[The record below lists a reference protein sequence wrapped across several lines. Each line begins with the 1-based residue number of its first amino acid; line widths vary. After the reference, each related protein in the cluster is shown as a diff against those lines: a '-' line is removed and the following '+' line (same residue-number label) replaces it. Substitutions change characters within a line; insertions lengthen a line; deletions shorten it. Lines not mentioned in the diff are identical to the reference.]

1 MAVKSYKRKASTKL
15 SKNFK
20 VKEFSCKGKSCGCK
34 ETLIDDQLVEYLQK
48 IRDHFGKSVTITSGH
63 RCATHN
69 RSVRGATSSR
79 HIKGQAADIK
89 VKDVAPREVAKYAES
104 IGCLGIG
111 LYETANDGYFTHID
125 TRTTKS
131 FWYGQAQA
139 KRTSFGGAPKKAT
152 VKANAAVKEWQA
164 AAKADGYSEV
174 GSADGIWGPKS
185 DTIAKKALCYC
196 RSDGNF
202 RNRNLTKIVQKA
214 IGVEVDGEF
223 GSDTEKALEAWQK
236 AKGIKADGVAG
247 YNTWK
252 VILGL

>member
-1 MAVKSYKRKASTKL
+1 MAVQSYKRNAHTKL

-34 ETLIDDQLVEYLQK
+34 ETLIDDKLVEYLQQ
-48 IRDHFGKSVTITSGH
+48 IRDHFGKSITITSGH

-131 FWYGQAQA
+131 FWYGQSQA
-139 KRTSFGGAPKKAT
+139 KRTSFGGASKAT
-152 VKANAAVKEWQA
+152 VNNAVKEWQA

-174 GSADGIWGPKS
+174 GSADGIWGKKS
-185 DTIAKKALCYC
+185 DAVAKKAVCYC
-196 RSDGNF
+196 RSDKQYKNK
-202 RNRNLTKIVQKA
+202 NLTKIVQKA
-214 IGVEVDGEF
+214 VGVTADGCF
-223 GSDTEKALEAWQK
+223 GSDTEKAVLEYQK
-236 AKGIKADGVAG
+236 AQGLKADGIVG

-252 VILGL
+252 IMLKF

>member
-20 VKEFSCKGKSCGCK
+20 VKEFSCKGKSCGCT

-48 IRDHFGKSVTITSGH
+48 IRDHFGKTVTITSGH

-79 HIKGQAADIK
+79 HIKGQACDIK

-131 FWYGQAQA
+131 FWYGQTQA
-139 KRTSFGGAPKKAT
+139 KRTSFGGAPKAKVNT
-152 VKANAAVKEWQA
+152 AVKEWQA
-164 AAKADGYSEV
+164 AAKADGYSDV
-174 GSADGIWGPKS
+174 GSADGIWGKKS
-185 DTIAKKALCYC
+185 EAVAKKVVCYC

-202 RNRNLTKIVQKA
+202 RNINLTKIVQKA
-214 IGVEVDGEF
+214 VGVTADGKF
-223 GSDTEKALEAWQK
+223 GSNTEKAVIKWQES
-236 AKGIKADGVAG
+236 KGLKADGVVG
-247 YNTWK
+247 YNSWK
-252 VILGL
+252 AMLGV

>member
-1 MAVKSYKRKASTKL
+1 MAVKSYKRNASTKL

-34 ETLIDDQLVEYLQK
+34 ETLIDDLLVEYLQK

-104 IGCLGIG
+104 IGVKGIG
-111 LYETANDGYFTHID
+111 LYETANDGYFVHID

-131 FWYGQAQA
+131 FWYGQSQA
-139 KRTSFGGAPKKAT
+139 KRTSFGGAPKVT
-152 VKANAAVKEWQA
+152 ANAAIKEWQA
-164 AAKADGYSEV
+164 AAKADGFTAV
-174 GSADGIWGPKS
+174 GAADGIWGKKS
-185 DTIAKKALCYC
+185 DAVAKKALCYC
-196 RSDGNF
+196 RSDKQYKNQ
-202 RNRNLTKIVQKA
+202 NLTKIVQKA
-214 IGVEVDGEF
+214 IGVKVDGKF

-236 AKGIKADGVAG
+236 AKGLKADGVAG

-252 VILGL
+252 AILGF

>member
-1 MAVKSYKRKASTKL
+1 MAVKSYKRKALTKL

-34 ETLIDDQLVEYLQK
+34 ETLIDDQLVEYLQN
-48 IRDHFGKSVTITSGH
+48 IRDHFGKKVTITSAH
-63 RCATHN
+63 RCASHN

-104 IGCLGIG
+104 IGVKGIG

-131 FWYGQAQA
+131 FWYGQAQR
-139 KRTSFGGAPKKAT
+139 KRTTFGGAPK
-152 VKANAAVKEWQA
+152 VKVNSALKEWQA
-164 AAKADGYSEV
+164 AAKADGYSDV
-174 GSADGIWGPKS
+174 GSADGIWGKKS
-185 DTIAKKALCYC
+185 ETIAKKALCYC

-202 RNRNLTKIVQKA
+202 RNKNLTKIVQKA
-214 IGVEVDGEF
+214 VGVEADGKF
-223 GSDTEKALEAWQK
+223 GADTEKAVIAWQQK
-236 AKGIKADGVAG
+236 KGLKADGVIG
-247 YNTWK
+247 YNSWK